1 MTRFANNSNV
11 SDSRMFPRTSLANSK
26 LVGENIFIK
35 KFKYF
40 LRPKLN
46 IFFLDLEKLI
56 THEVSINTSNS
67 DFYQPTIN
75 KKPANTKAE
84 SSISHSDLLSKQS
97 NESDRLSKNK
107 RVTFPDN
114 LSDESDDSDQSF
126 TSIVTTSSI
135 VDNKV
140 LKRKVIR

>member
-1 MTRFANNSNV
+1 MS
-11 SDSRMFPRTSLANSK
+11 PRTSLINSK
-26 LVGENIFIK
+26 LVCQNKKNIST
-35 KFKYF
+35 
-40 LRPKLN
+40 LRQKLS
-46 IFFLDLEKLI
+46 IFLDLEKLI

-67 DFYQPTIN
+67 DFYQPTAI

-84 SSISHSDLLSKQS
+84 SLISHSELLSKQS

-114 LSDESDDSDQSF
+114 LSEESDDSDQSF